1 VVEFEGARFFN
12 HKEKERFF
20 TYYYHKILGSTS
32 VTHPLIELREVYPTQ
47 LDLSSL
53 SDPFTMQEIH
63 SARKQIPQDKR
74 PGPDVFGSGFYQDF
88 WNLVSSNIINIFN
101 EFSTGQAQI
110 AWGNRSYIVLIK
122 KKDNACTPD
131 EYRPI
136 SLLNLPVKLITKV
149 LAIGL
154 QSTLHKLID
163 NDQMCFVQTRCI
175 ADNFIYAVDLVQS
188 CNQMIAIK

>member
-1 VVEFEGARFFN
+1 MNSPPA
-12 HKEKERFF
+12 
-20 TYYYHKILGSTS
+20 
-32 VTHPLIELREVYPTQ
+32 
-47 LDLSSL
+47 
-53 SDPFTMQEIH
+53 
-63 SARKQIPQDKR
+63 
-74 PGPDVFGSGFYQDF
+74 
-88 WNLVSSNIINIFN
+88 
-101 EFSTGQAQI
+101 QAQI